1 MESIKFQENNNYTDY
16 VASYFFRSLGLEGVE
31 FTTKVV
37 NVADE
42 KVILIEVTGVQPE
55 DGKKI
60 VYTLWP
66 RNKATED
73 DLKNLQQHPE
83 DFDFRIGFRTNPETG
98 EIKASSPKH
107 MICTGE
113 KREYQAE

>member
-1 MESIKFQENNNYTDY
+1 MENIKFQENNNYQDY
-16 VASYFFRSLGLEGVE
+16 VASYFFRSLGLEDVK

-37 NVADE
+37 NVGEE
-42 KVILIEVTGVQPE
+42 KVILIEVTGVQPS
-55 DGKKI
+55 DGRKI

-83 DFDFRIGFRTNPETG
+83 DFDFRIGFYTNPETG
-98 EIKASSPKH
+98 EVTAAAPKH
-107 MICTGE
+107 LLTTGD
-113 KREYQAE
+113 KREFAAE